1 MSREFVP
8 FDSVL
13 ERVTEYFRNFGGL
26 PDGVERIFLV
36 RDLFGVLHIS
46 VSDDVEDD
54 EQIQQNLQ
62 RLAGNLSS
70 VLGVRASSPDSAVLF
85 VDVELLEDLLDA
97 ALEIH
102 PGVYLADRL
111 VTGQEWGTVRGPEP
125 LGHAV
130 RYTLFSAKGGVGRST
145 TAAVLAWHLANRGER
160 VMVVDLDLESPGL
173 SSAVLEPPT
182 RPEYGVTDWF
192 VEDLVGQSD
201 QVIDWMVGTPRWA
214 QNLEGDVL
222 VAPAHGRGP
231 GEYIPKLGRVFM
243 DVGESWTMRLNRM
256 LSQLEE
262 RYTPTVILLESRSG
276 LHDIAASAVTDL
288 GAHVFLFLTD
298 SESNWTDY
306 EILFRH
312 WQRLGL
318 ASQIRE
324 NLSVVSAMTPFMDT
338 ARYLS
343 NLRDRSWELF
353 RDYLYDEIDP
363 ADSLFFDQFSFDLD
377 HNDAPHSP
385 LVIRWAS
392 ELAAGTSLVDSGISI
407 AAGAYEG
414 FFEPFDGLHA
424 GNKRFFEVQGEPRYE
439 P

>member
-1 MSREFVP
+1 MNPEFVP
-8 FDSVL
+8 FDSVWD
-13 ERVTEYFRNFGGL
+13 RVTELFRGVRGL
-26 PDGVERIFLV
+26 PDGVDRILLV
-36 RDLFGVLHIS
+36 RNLLGVVHIS
-46 VSDDVEDD
+46 VSDDIEGDD
-54 EQIQQNLQ
+54 TIQQNLQ
-62 RLAGNLSS
+62 RLAIELSS
-70 VLGVRASSPDSAVLF
+70 VLGVRANSSDSAVLF
-85 VDVELLEDLLDA
+85 VDVELLEDLLDT

-102 PGVYLADRL
+102 PGVYWADRL
-111 VTGQEWGTVRGPEP
+111 VTGQEWGTVHGPEP

-130 RYTLFSAKGGVGRST
+130 RYTLFSVKGGVGRST

-173 SSAVLEPPT
+173 SSAMLEAST

-192 VEDLVGQSD
+192 VEDLVGQSE
-201 QVIDWMVGTPRWA
+201 QVIEWMVGAPRWA

-256 LSQLEE
+256 LSRLEE
-262 RYTPTVILLESRSG
+262 EYTPTVILLESRSG

-298 SESNWTDY
+298 SESNWTGY

-318 ASQIRE
+318 ALQMRE
-324 NLSVVSAMTPFMDT
+324 NLSVVSALTPFVDT

-363 ADSLFFDQFSFDLD
+363 ADSSYDQFSFDLD
-377 HNDAPHSP
+377 HSDAPHSP

-392 ELAAGTSLVDSGISI
+392 ELAAGISFVDSDFSI
-407 AAGAYEG
+407 AAGAYED
-414 FFEPFDGLHA
+414 FFEPFDGLHV
-424 GNKRFFEVQGEPRYE
+424 GNRRVFEVKG
-439 P
+439 